1 MLLRSPPRTEVFYTL
16 RPPRLASFDLCEKLA
31 SLALA
36 FRKLAKLED
45 DSLSNTRVTRIVDD
59 KTTKPASKG
68 SCVLGLSEDSAAL
81 IKVGVAG
88 CG

>member
-1 MLLRSPPRTEVFYTL
+1 VQQSPHFNVSLVFFL
-16 RPPRLASFDLCEKLA
+16 V
-31 SLALA
+31 
-36 FRKLAKLED
+36 ED